1 MRNSRL
7 ISRRFSTVVGFALG
21 LALLRD
27 SAAQSLWTV
36 TPLQEARRTGTFQN
50 PVLNES
56 SGVIPSRTQPGVL
69 WSFDDSGGPARIFA
83 TDTLGRDLG
92 SFPLRGATN
101 VDWEAI
107 SSGRCGAGDCLYLA
121 DTGDNNESRAAVDI
135 YRVSEPSVRTTRGT
149 ARAIPAVERLRVRY
163 PDRPRDVEAL
173 FVDGQG
179 TMHLISKGRTDGY
192 VHYRIP
198 AASWGERSVVAESL
212 GTLPIEPRGGLGRL
226 VTDAALSPD
235 GRRVA
240 VRTYQEIY
248 LFDLIGDGA
257 IRPEGVACSL
267 GGLDLQGEGVAWLD
281 GSTLVLT
288 SEGLLGVPGTVSVGR
303 CPPAD
308 PQTLGGRKLA
318 SPTPIGEARD
328 TAGPRP

>member
-1 MRNSRL
+1 M
-7 ISRRFSTVVGFALG
+7 
-21 LALLRD
+21 
-27 SAAQSLWTV
+27 
-36 TPLQEARRTGTFQN
+36 
-50 PVLNES
+50 
-56 SGVIPSRTQPGVL
+56 
-69 WSFDDSGGPARIFA
+69 
-83 TDTLGRDLG
+83 
-92 SFPLRGATN
+92 
-101 VDWEAI
+101 
-107 SSGRCGAGDCLYLA
+107 
-121 DTGDNNESRAAVDI
+121 
-135 YRVSEPSVRTTRGT
+135 
-149 ARAIPAVERLRVRY
+149 PAVERLRVRY

-179 TMHLISKGRTDGY
+179 DHAPHQQGPDGRLRPLPNPGILLGQAIG
-192 VHYRIP
+192 RR
-198 AASWGERSVVAESL
+198 GVARDL
-212 GTLPIEPRGGLGRL
+212 ADRAPGRVGRL

-248 LFDLIGDGA
+248 LFDLTGDGA

-267 GGLDLQGEGVAWLD
+267 GGLELQGEGVAWLD